1 MIMAEKE
8 IETIWSRAQTLLETK
23 VKRASYETW
32 IKTAEPVSYDNDIFI
47 LRAANPFAKE
57 FLSTKFYQVIKDALE
72 EILKQEVEIF
82 ITENAGEHP
91 PAVKTD
97 AAEKKSAKEKEAAA
111 LKALEGQS
119 SSLQSRYTFQ
129 NFVVGSNNRMA
140 HAASLA
146 VAEAPAGSYNPLF
159 LYGGV
164 GLGKTH
170 LMQAIGNYLLESNPR
185 AKVTYL
191 SSEQFINDFIS
202 HLRAEKMNEFRNKY
216 RSCDLFLIDDI
227 QFIEGKEAMQEE
239 FFHTFN
245 ALHSA
250 GKQIVISS
258 DRPPKEIATL
268 EDRLRSRFEWG
279 LMTDIQPPD
288 IETRIAILQMK
299 AEAEK
304 MSLDNE
310 VLEFIA
316 SKFRSNIR
324 ELEGA
329 LIRVIAFASINN
341 AKVDRKL
348 AESVLGSHSPREI
361 SLERILDVV
370 SDTYQIGVPEIKGQK
385 RNKDISWARQVV
397 MYLSRYLT
405 DASTTKI
412 GSYIG
417 GRNHTTVLHSYEKV
431 QKLCTSDEKINA
443 EVTKI
448 VEKIRN
454 L

>member
-1 MIMAEKE
+1 MITAEKE
-8 IETIWSRAQTLLETK
+8 FENIWSKAQALISEK

-32 IKTAEPVSYDNDIFI
+32 IKTAEPVSYDNNIFI

-57 FLSTKFYQVIKDALE
+57 FLSTKFHQVIKESLQT
-72 EILKQEVEIF
+72 ILNKEVEIF
-82 ITENAGEHP
+82 ITENAGELP
-91 PAVKTD
+91 PSLKSD
-97 AAEKKSAKEKEAAA
+97 GAEKKASKEKEAM
-111 LKALEGQS
+111 KIVESQS

-202 HLRAEKMNEFRNKY
+202 HLRAEKMNDFRNKY

-250 GKQIVISS
+250 GKQLVISS
-258 DRPPKEIATL
+258 DRPPKEIGTL

-304 MSLDNE
+304 VSIEND

-329 LIRVIAFASINN
+329 LIRVIAFGSLNGTKI
-341 AKVDRKL
+341 DLKL
-348 AESVLGSHSPREI
+348 AESVLGNHAPREI

-370 SDTYQIGVPEIKGQK
+370 SDIYQIEVPEIKGQK
-385 RNKDISWARQVV
+385 RTKDISWARQVA
-397 MYLSRYLT
+397 MFLCRDLT
-405 DASTTKI
+405 EASTTKI

-417 GRNHTTVLHSYEKV
+417 GRNHTTVLHAYEKV
-431 QKLCTSDEKINA
+431 RKLCTSDVKINA

-448 VEKIRN
+448 VDKIRN